1 MRFSHLGLD
10 VAQLI
15 EGLSLG
21 MRLKTPSL
29 CPKPIGNLIQRCF
42 EIEPDK
48 RPTFKEIK
56 SMLNSSYSEL
66 LIKISEMNKKPKD
79 SDETE
84 YLSFQNTSSETL
96 SMKSRYHKVL
106 NANKENQKNEEIGA
120 ISVRYFE
127 VKSSENTL

>member
-1 MRFSHLGLD
+1 M
-10 VAQLI
+10 AQLI

-29 CPKPIGNLIQRCF
+29 CPKPIGNLIQKCF

-56 SMLNSSYSEL
+56 GMLNSFYSKL
-66 LIKISEMNKKPKD
+66 LIKISDMNKKAKD
-79 SDETE
+79 FDETE
-84 YLSFQNTSSETL
+84 YSSFQNTSSETL

-106 NANKENQKNEEIGA
+106 NANKEKQRNEVIDA
-120 ISVRYFE
+120 TSVRYFE
-127 VKSSENTL
+127 IKE